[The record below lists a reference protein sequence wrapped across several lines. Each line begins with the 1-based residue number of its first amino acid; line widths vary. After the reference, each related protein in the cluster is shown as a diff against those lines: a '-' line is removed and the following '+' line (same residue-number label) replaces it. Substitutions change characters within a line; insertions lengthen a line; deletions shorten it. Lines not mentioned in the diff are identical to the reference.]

1 MANTRTRALLLAAL
15 AAAFATTARADAVT
29 EWNAIA
35 IGATAVPPNSI
46 LQTRTL
52 AIVHAAIYDAVR
64 AVDRSGAA
72 YAIDIAPEGDASIDA
87 AVAAAAHAT
96 LVRLAP
102 ASKAMLDAA
111 LGAALAKLGDT
122 PARRNGANLGA
133 QVGERIVALRSGR
146 RCRR

>member
-1 MANTRTRALLLAAL
+1 MAYTRTRALLLAAL
-15 AAAFATTARADAVT
+15 AAAFATTARADVVT

-35 IGATAVPPNSI
+35 IGATAMPPNSI

-72 YAIDIAPEGDASIDA
+72 YAIDIAPEGDTSMDA

-102 ASKAMLDAA
+102 A
-111 LGAALAKLGDT
+111 
-122 PARRNGANLGA
+122 PP
-133 QVGERIVALRSGR
+133 
-146 RCRR
+146 